1 MSDKLEIK
9 EKNERKGRGERERD
23 IYKRERG
30 RWELAAEH
38 DTNKTVWI
46 VSSVAITSSHMS
58 ISMCIHIC
66 AV

>member
-9 EKNERKGRGERERD
+9 EKNEREEGKGRERGRERRERERE
-23 IYKRERG
+23 RE

-46 VSSVAITSSHMS
+46 VSSVAIISSHMS
-58 ISMCIHIC
+58 ISM
-66 AV
+66 